1 MTKHLTPL
9 GHRMTRIFPILLLI
23 GLALGQAEPDTSE
36 IDYYQM
42 GIDAAKE
49 NFKPK
54 YSYAIGIII
63 PSPLHLLALQIIN
76 PVKINEKLSSI
87 LNTKNGKLFKKGYVS
102 ETKRLRTLQS
112 LKGSCHTLLAF
123 GVYFLLFFE
132 GVPLH

>member
-1 MTKHLTPL
+1 M
-9 GHRMTRIFPILLLI
+9 
-23 GLALGQAEPDTSE
+23 AWGQAEPDTSE

-54 YSYAIGIII
+54 YSYAIGIVI

-76 PVKINEKLSSI
+76 PVKINEKHSSI

>member
-1 MTKHLTPL
+1 MKKYLF
-9 GHRMTRIFPILLLI
+9 IVLLV
-23 GLALGQAEPDTSE
+23 GVCFGQIVPDTSQ

-63 PSPLHLLALQIIN
+63 ISPLHLLALQMIN
-76 PVKINEKLSSI
+76 PVKINEKHSSI
-87 LNTKNGKLFKKGYVS
+87 LNTKNGKSFKKGYVS
-102 ETKRLRTLQS
+102 ETKKLRTLQS

-123 GVYFLLFFE
+123 GAYFLLFFE

>member
-1 MTKHLTPL
+1 MTKHLTLPVQ
-9 GHRMTRIFPILLLI
+9 RIFSILLFI
-23 GLALGQAEPDTSE
+23 GLVWGQAEPDTSE

-42 GIDAAKE
+42 GIYAAKE

-63 PSPLHLLALQIIN
+63 PSPLHLLALQMIN
-76 PVKINEKLSSI
+76 PVKIDEKHSSI
-87 LNTKNGKLFKKGYVS
+87 LNTKNGKSFKKGYVS
-102 ETKRLRTLQS
+102 ETKKLRTLQS

-123 GVYFLLFFE
+123 GAYFLLFFE